1 MKKFSQ
7 FSKKI
12 FTLSLAGI
20 LAFGVF
26 TANANANL
34 KVIPRDLN
42 ALKTLFQQKGNY
54 KTPASILDKNGKQS
68 ATGRYANKTP
78 DGKVQWSVE
87 KDFGAFCFSFGTF
100 FISSLGSFTCN
111 F

>member
-54 KTPASILDKNGKQS
+54 KTPASIVISCTIVSNS
-68 ATGRYANKTP
+68 AHAYTKP
-78 DGKVQWSVE
+78 LLIKPP
-87 KDFGAFCFSFGTF
+87 
-100 FISSLGSFTCN
+100 
-111 F
+111 

>member
-1 MKKFSQ
+1 MKNISKFT
-7 FSKKI
+7 KKV
-12 FTLSLAGI
+12 FTLSLVGM
-20 LAFGVF
+20 LTVGVF

-78 DGKVQWSVE
+78 DGKVQWNVE
-87 KDFGAFCFSFGTF
+87 KT
-100 FISSLGSFTCN
+100 LKM
-111 F
+111 